1 MVRVGG
7 SGRELV
13 EVIVQCWR
21 CIVER
26 VQIGDVNCVSFVE
39 LKGETPVKVCMVVK
53 AANQLAEYWN
63 VWDTG
68 RMWWKHM
75 MGHVWFCMSMMV
87 RMRSPERRPPLQS
100 RHSCGC
106 VIRRS

>member
-7 SGRELV
+7 SGTELV

-39 LKGETPVKVCMVVK
+39 LKGETPVKVCMAVK
-53 AANQLAEYWN
+53 KSNQLGAEQ
-63 VWDTG
+63 
-68 RMWWKHM
+68 
-75 MGHVWFCMSMMV
+75 FC
-87 RMRSPERRPPLQS
+87 Q
-100 RHSCGC
+100 GA
-106 VIRRS
+106 